1 MRIQDLD
8 VTDSI
13 NTKYE
18 DSFIEYLG
26 KVTAHIEK
34 AYKNKDYKTAAQL
47 FKLILLKE
55 DETRTYK
62 DKDIYSKVTGI
73 HKDINDSLSGEQAE
87 VFKRGYLSNYWNGWN
102 SSDTFSLILKD
113 DYMISEENILYIRI
127 KHINMLKRILDV
139 PDRENE
145 AFEYKFY
152 AYYNIE
158 LDNAGIYAV
167 VKMKDKLKEQK
178 WTKTSRLLNELYNT
192 KDGMDAYERLSI
204 YSKTGFIPVML
215 NKLQFSKTYDAIQEY
230 IEEKLEA
237 NDYEY
242 IIGLKGDLNYEME

>member
-26 KVTAHIEK
+26 KVTTHVEK

-55 DETRTYK
+55 DETRAYK
-62 DKDIYSKVTGI
+62 DRDIYSKIIGI
-73 HKDINDSLSGEQAE
+73 HKNINDSLSGEQAE

-102 SSDTFSLILKD
+102 SSDTFSLTLKD
-113 DYMISEENILYIRI
+113 DYMISEENVLYIRI
-127 KHINMLKRILDV
+127 KHTNMLKKILDV

-158 LDNAGIYAV
+158 LDTAGIYAI

-178 WTKTSRLLNELYNT
+178 WSKTSRLLDELYNT
-192 KDGMDAYERLSI
+192 RDGLDTYERLRI
-204 YSKTGFIPVML
+204 YSRTGFIPVML

-230 IEEKLEA
+230 IEEKLET

-242 IIGLKGDLNYEME
+242 VIGLKGDLNYEME

>member
-1 MRIQDLD
+1 MKIQDLD
-8 VTDSI
+8 VTNSI

-18 DSFIEYLG
+18 DSFIEYLR
-26 KVTAHIEK
+26 KVTSHIEK

-62 DKDIYSKVTGI
+62 DKDIYSKVIDI
-73 HKDINDSLSGEQAE
+73 HKSINDSLTGEQAE
-87 VFKRGYLSNYWNGWN
+87 VFKRSYLSNYWNGWN
-102 SSDTFSLILKD
+102 NSDTFSLTLKD
-113 DYMISEENILYIRI
+113 DYMISEENVLYIRI

-167 VKMKDKLKEQK
+167 VKMKDKLKKQK
-178 WTKTSRLLNELYNT
+178 WTKTTKLLDELYNT
-192 KDGMDAYERLSI
+192 ENTILDYVSGDKDLSLVVDEDSQTAYFGFKSVMKNFSI
-204 YSKTGFIPVML
+204 TKDDKIPD
-215 NKLQFSKTYDAIQEY
+215 NEID
-230 IEEKLEA
+230 LE
-237 NDYEY
+237 
-242 IIGLKGDLNYEME
+242 I